1 MRATDRPPPPR
12 ARPGF
17 RSVGRE
23 PVAGIGGLGWWRHA
37 RPVAGSPPARNLPR
51 RNLTVPGR
59 ERWTTAGRSARPPC
73 PATRPSSARAFAPG
87 LCPLRKRKPGPL
99 VPCCSCRAEPDD
111 PPRHA
116 RVATRGLRAAPATGP
131 HQPSD
136 SCTKVHPIGTIA
148 IMANRGGGGVSTK
161 SGRTVSPP
169 RPGCGWRA
177 GPARGASFSFYLDAC
192 LPPAILAS
200 CPERARSP

>member
-1 MRATDRPPPPR
+1 MA
-12 ARPGF
+12 
-17 RSVGRE
+17 SC
-23 PVAGIGGLGWWRHA
+23 W
-37 RPVAGSPPARNLPR
+37 PVAGSPPARNLPR

-59 ERWTTAGRSARPPC
+59 ERWITAGRSARPPC
-73 PATRPSSARAFAPG
+73 PATRPISAEPSRPRTLPAQKTEP
-87 LCPLRKRKPGPL
+87 RPL

-177 GPARGASFSFYLDAC
+177 GPARGARRHRRQPPRPRAAAGGLQ
-192 LPPAILAS
+192 LGLQRPPAAR
-200 CPERARSP
+200 PRRALTRGGRP